1 MRHRNCVL
9 HGVLRQVP
17 WRKFDALVEAHQ
29 ADKHVRELPTKTQFV
44 SLAFAQLCGI
54 SGLRETVTA
63 LNSQTNRL
71 YHLGARPVARSTL
84 SDANTLRPSA
94 LFEELFAFLV
104 SRAHRG
110 LRRTLDSTTY
120 LIDSTSAKL
129 NQLSADWARFSVKVC
144 GAKVHVIYDPNANQP
159 IYAAFSTGNV
169 NDTIAAH
176 DMPIEPGA
184 IYVFDLGYY
193 DYGWWA
199 KLHGAGCRI
208 VSRLK
213 GNTPFAV
220 LEDRPVPAGSSI
232 LSDRTGH
239 LPSRLAASRR
249 NPMSALVREVQ
260 VVAETGKVLRI
271 FTNDLTASAQD
282 IADLYKRR
290 WAIELFFR
298 WIKQVL
304 KITHFLGTSE
314 NAVRIQIVVALI
326 AFLLLRM
333 AHDTNRIVRSP
344 LAFARLIRANLMHR
358 RSIAE
363 LLAMRSAPDPQPQQT
378 TFEFG
383 SHATKVAQRRR
394 AARACPAMRMAA

>member
-129 NQLSADWARFSVKVC
+129 NQLSADWARFSAKVC
-144 GAKVHVIYDPNANQP
+144 GAKVHVIYDPDANQP
-159 IYAAFSTGNV
+159 IYAAFTTGNV
-169 NDTIAAH
+169 NDITVAH

-184 IYVFDLGYY
+184 TYVFDLGYY

-199 KLHGAGCRI
+199 RLHAANCRI
-208 VSRLK
+208 VTRLK
-213 GNTPFAV
+213 GNTRLTVTRERLVAP
-220 LEDRPVPAGSSI
+220 GGSI
-232 LSDRTGH
+232 LSDCIGT
-239 LPSRLAASRR
+239 LPARLTYRR
-249 NPMSALVREVQ
+249 QNPMSVEVREVR
-260 VVAETGKVLRI
+260 VSSETGKVLRI
-271 FTNDLTASAQD
+271 LTNDLCAPAHE

-290 WAIELFFR
+290 WMIELFFR
-298 WIKQVL
+298 WIKQTL
-304 KITHFLGTSE
+304 RIKRFIGTSE
-314 NAVRIQIVVALI
+314 NAVRIQIAVALI
-326 AFLLLRM
+326 VFLLLRL
-333 AHDTNRIVRSP
+333 AHQAQKAVTNLLEFVR
-344 LAFARLIRANLMHR
+344 LVRATLMQRRDIRALNQ
-358 RSIAE
+358 
-363 LLAMRSAPDPQPQQT
+363 PDQP
-378 TFEFG
+378 
-383 SHATKVAQRRR
+383 VQRDLRQLDLDWVL
-394 AARACPAMRMAA
+394 P